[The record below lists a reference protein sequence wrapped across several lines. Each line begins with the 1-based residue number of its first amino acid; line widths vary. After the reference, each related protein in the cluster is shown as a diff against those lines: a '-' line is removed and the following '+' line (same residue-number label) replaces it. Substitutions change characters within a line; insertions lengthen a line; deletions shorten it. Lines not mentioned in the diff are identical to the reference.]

1 MEPSERGALSLVRL
15 IAVLLIVV
23 TVLDLGL
30 YWVKCFFAKPALPV
44 EVLPCLSKLI
54 PAVLGFAGLI
64 CARRIAEWISNQ
76 LDG

>member
-30 YWVKCFFAKPALPV
+30 YWTKCSLSKPQLPV

-54 PAVLGFAGLI
+54 PAVLGFVGLI